1 MTLNMGRMNDSDP
14 IGDHSEV
21 QMANDLMI
29 PGERIEKAI
38 LLVRGQ
44 KIMLDRDLAQLYGKQ
59 PPNPC

>member
-1 MTLNMGRMNDSDP
+1 MNDSDP